1 MATRTALSGSGVRV
15 APSLPPTRRSTVSRR
30 LPFRAAALV
39 VAGALL
45 SAGCASSGNAADD
58 NPKSLTTDLAAV
70 KVTGADGKKPT
81 VKVPAPFSVT
91 KTDRKVLKSGDGDV
105 VADGQRVSINYVGVN
120 GTDGKEFDTSY
131 GKGEKASF
139 TMDPDLFMKGLVQGL
154 SGTTVGS
161 RVLIAVPPKDAYG
174 TQGVPSAG
182 IGPTD
187 TLVFVVDVTS
197 AADVLKRAAGTPVR
211 PKAGLPT
218 VKLDKDGKPK
228 ITLPSG
234 APPAKLTSQ
243 LLIQGKGAKVTKG
256 QSITVHYT
264 GITWPG
270 GRQFDSSWDR
280 KAPAT
285 FYIGVGRVISGWDET
300 IVGQTVGS
308 QLLLVIPPDKGYGA
322 GGNPSAGIKG
332 TDTLV
337 FVIDILDASS

>member
-1 MATRTALSGSGVRV
+1 MT
-15 APSLPPTRRSTVSRR
+15 PTRRSTVTRR
-30 LPFRAAALV
+30 LPFRAAALI

-45 SAGCASSGNAADD
+45 SAGCASSGNEAA
-58 NPKSLTTDLAAV
+58 NNTSLTTDLAAV
-70 KVTGADGKKPT
+70 KVTGEDGKKPI
-81 VKVPAPFSVT
+81 VDVPAPFSVS
-91 KTDRKVLKSGDGDV
+91 KTDRKVLKTGQG
-105 VADGQRVSINYVGVN
+105 ALIANGQRVSINYVGVN
-120 GTDGKEFDTSY
+120 GTDGKEFDTSF
-131 GKGEKASF
+131 GKEEKASF
-139 TMDPDLFMKGLVQGL
+139 TMDANLFMKGLVSGLQG
-154 SGTTVGS
+154 TKVGS

-174 TQGVPSAG
+174 AQGVPSAG

-197 AADVLKRAAGTPVR
+197 AANVLKRATGTAVK

-218 VKLDKDGKPK
+218 VKLDRDGKPK
-228 ITLPSG
+228 ITLPAG
-234 APPAKLTSQ
+234 APPAKLSSQ

-264 GITWPG
+264 GIVWPG
-270 GRQFDSSWDR
+270 GKQFDSSWDR

-285 FYIGVGRVISGWDET
+285 FYIGVGRVITGWDET

-322 GGNPSAGIKG
+322 SGNPSAGIKG

-337 FVIDILDASS
+337 FVIDILDATS